1 MKVINNSVLAM
12 FVLLVM
18 ISCSTGSQQQKC
30 SSDGGSCCASGI
42 PHGGEWIVMFDGN
55 TLNGWRGYNRTD
67 IPDGWAVQDGIIT
80 FNFQNIHAFGG
91 NDLIYDRKFK
101 NFIFEIEWKVGRGG
115 NGGIFY
121 TVRELE
127 GLPIYYSSP
136 EYQLLDN
143 ENMSNAWE
151 GVGGNRQAGS
161 LYDII
166 PPVPQ
171 TVNPY
176 DTWNKTRIVV
186 YNKRVIH
193 YLNDVQV
200 LEFQFG
206 TPVWKALVDKSK
218 FSIFSTDD
226 EAIPGAYEYFINAG
240 EEPAFIG
247 LQGHRL
253 GPLAFRNIRIK
264 EL

>member
-1 MKVINNSVLAM
+1 MKALINSMLILFFAI
-12 FVLLVM
+12 FM
-18 ISCSTGSQQQKC
+18 ISCSSGSKQRPNEC
-30 SSDGGSCCASGI
+30 SGSCADCI
-42 PHGGEWIVMFDGN
+42 PEGGEWIVMFDSK
-55 TLNGWRGYNRTD
+55 TFDGWRGYNRND
-67 IPDGWAVQDGIIT
+67 IPSGWTVENGEFV
-80 FNFQNIHAFGG
+80 FNYANIDQFGG
-91 NDLIYDRKFK
+91 NDLIFDRKFK
-101 NFIFEIEWKVGRGG
+101 NFIFEIEWKVAKGG

-121 TVRELE
+121 TVQEIDDT
-127 GLPIYYSSP
+127 PIYFSSP

-161 LYDII
+161 VYDMI

-171 TVNPY
+171 TVRPFN
-176 DTWNKTRIVV
+176 TWNKTRITV

-193 YLNDVQV
+193 YLNDVPV

-218 FSIFSTDD
+218 FSIFGVDD
-226 EAIPGAYEYFINAG
+226 GELIPDSYEYMLNAG
-240 EEPAFIG
+240 QEPGYIG

-253 GPLAFRNIRIK
+253 GPLYFRNIRIK